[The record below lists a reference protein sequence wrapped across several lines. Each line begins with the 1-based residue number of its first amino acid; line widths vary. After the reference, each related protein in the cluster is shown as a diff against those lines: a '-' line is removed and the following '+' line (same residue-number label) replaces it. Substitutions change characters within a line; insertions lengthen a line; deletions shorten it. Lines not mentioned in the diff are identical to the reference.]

1 MQVRSSQ
8 SSLGDIIS
16 SMETNE
22 IQIKPYELPNDE
34 GWTSIDNVPSELKR
48 VIELYSMALNDN
60 VEGNAPDLELDKL
73 YEVYDSLS
81 HQEIV
86 VAEDSGEV
94 VGVMSYDLK
103 RKVPFFE
110 GVAVDPEYRQMGVA
124 SKLTRTPSSWLE
136 VKAYMRS
143 TSGPNQAQLKPTS
156 GSLAVWD

>member
-1 MQVRSSQ
+1 MR
-8 SSLGDIIS
+8 
-16 SMETNE
+16 
-22 IQIKPYELPNDE
+22 
-34 GWTSIDNVPSELKR
+34 R

-124 SKLTRTPSSWLE
+124 SKLTRNALELARSQGLHEIHFRSQPSSTEANKRQLGGLGLNYTVDNSGRYPLFV
-136 VKAYMRS
+136 VK
-143 TSGPNQAQLKPTS
+143 L
-156 GSLAVWD
+156 